1 MPVINYSGTI
11 SSAQTFASTDTV
23 NFTGNTT
30 VDTGGSITKTDALA
44 MTINMTAGISVT
56 VQNTGYIDIQ
66 GARGAFVHFQS
77 AASTKQAG
85 DWLYFTFN
93 GSSTSN
99 TMKWC
104 IFSNTRSGV
113 VFQGHTPADGKFRYL
128 IGYNCTYQGPG
139 GFTSQS
145 SGTFVVSDVA
155 CVKFGNYFSNS
166 TSSGG
171 TMTWERIYLRDPM
184 ISGSGVNGLAACTK
198 TCSINDFMS
207 EWSCDGLTSG
217 GINLAPAAANTIT
230 VTRGYFHIRGGTPA
244 NPFISFSNGAG
255 LLTLTNPLIH
265 VGGNLYFQHASGT
278 TNITGGDI
286 YSGSRA
292 VAGLFSQNSAGL
304 TLSDVALFGT
314 NRADISVFD
323 TSTATPN
330 SGSTPAQYN
339 GATSVSSPRSSRK
352 YPLSFGSPTA
362 GAWSGGASTVT
373 ATANIVCKARVLL
386 GTATG
391 VYDYAA
397 TEWDAPDL
405 YVSEIQQTIPSV
417 VTDWNIS
424 GGKYSTS
431 KSITVNIRQDTT
443 ARTYYGVL
451 EGVGPLGERF
461 RSSEFTIAVA
471 AASGS
476 GGGGVVT
483 NTPESE
489 ECYA

>member
-1 MPVINYSGTI
+1 MAVINYSGSITT
-11 SSAQTFASTDTV
+11 AQTFASTDTV
-23 NFTGNTT
+23 TATANTT
-30 VDTGGSITKTDALA
+30 VDTGGSITKTDTAS
-44 MTINMTAGISVT
+44 MTFNVAAGVIIT
-56 VQNTGYIDIQ
+56 VQNTGYIDIK
-66 GARGAFVHFQS
+66 GSRKNFVHFNS
-77 AASTKQAG
+77 NAANKQGG
-85 DWLYFTFN
+85 DWQYITFN

-99 TMKWC
+99 TMQWC
-104 IFSNTRSGV
+104 IFSNCRSGV
-113 VFQGHTPADGKFRYL
+113 IFQGHTPADGKFRYL

-139 GFTSQS
+139 GYTSQS

-155 CVKFGNYFSNS
+155 CVRYGNYFLNS
-166 TSSGG
+166 SSSGG
-171 TMTWERIYLRDPM
+171 TMTWERIYLREPLV
-184 ISGSGVNGLAACTK
+184 SASGVQGLAGCTK
-198 TCSINDFMS
+198 TCSINDMMS
-207 EWSCDGLTSG
+207 EWLADTAGPQ
-217 GINLAPAAANTIT
+217 IAPAAANTIT
-230 VTRGYFHIRGGTPA
+230 ITRGYFHVRSGNVA
-244 NPFISFSNGAG
+244 NPYTTFSNGAG

-278 TNITGGDI
+278 TTITGGDV
-286 YSGSRA
+286 YGGSRA
-292 VAGLFSQNSAGL
+292 AAGLFSQNASGM

-314 NRADISVFD
+314 NRADLSVFD

-362 GAWSGGASTVT
+362 GAWSGGTSTVT

-405 YVSEIQQTIPSV
+405 YVSEIQQTIPST

-424 GGKYSTS
+424 GGKYGTS
-431 KSITVNIRQDTT
+431 KSIAVNIRQDSI

-461 RSSEFTIAVA
+461 QSSEFTITVA
-471 AASGS
+471 AAAA
-476 GGGGVVT
+476 GGGGGIVV
-483 NTPESE
+483 NTLE
-489 ECYA
+489 EVEC